1 MKQMRQR
8 IAREVQDNWHYW
20 RPIVYGVVKI
30 TLEEYDAS
38 SPLFV
43 WKLNAAMDYRS
54 ELEKREFERAKAESK

>member
-1 MKQMRQR
+1 M
-8 IAREVQDNWHYW
+8 QDNWHYW

-30 TLEEYDAS
+30 TLEEYDSS

-54 ELEKREFERAKAESK
+54 ELEKREFERAKAEAK